1 MQTIQQGECMQAHAP
16 TTRESVAIT
25 IRPIHDPAELRAC
38 QDVQRRTWGITE
50 DGYIVPVA
58 TLAAASA
65 YGGLVLGAFDND
77 RLVGFSFAFR
87 GVLDGTPIL
96 YSQLTGV
103 LPEAQGG
110 GTGRRIKQWQRTWA
124 REQDLPLVAWAF
136 DPLQAMNAH
145 YNLVALGAVATHYH
159 PNFYGPREDALNPGL
174 PTDRLLCVLP
184 TADPLPPKP
193 DPDESDIVFA
203 VQSHRTDD
211 GEYCPWLPTESVHE
225 ARYVGIAI
233 PHDLRALRSH
243 ETGSLEAWQTM
254 VRKAF
259 SAMFAVGYAAVTFR
273 RGDDRAY
280 YILTKE

>member
-1 MQTIQQGECMQAHAP
+1 MQTRAPGAANEP
-16 TTRESVAIT
+16 TTIT

-50 DGYIVPVA
+50 DGFVVPVA

-65 YGGLVLGAFDND
+65 YGGLVLGAFDGD

-124 REQDLPLVAWAF
+124 KEQGLPLVAWAF

-145 YNLVALGAVATHYH
+145 YNLVTLGAVATHYH

-174 PTDRLLCVLP
+174 PTDRLLCVWP
-184 TADPLPPKP
+184 TADPLARKP
-193 DPDESDIVFA
+193 DPADAEIAFIVHSWHMHGGGQNVSVLPDAGIWQRGRYIGIEIPRDLKA
-203 VQSHRTDD
+203 VQAH
-211 GEYCPWLPTESVHE
+211 GPKF
-225 ARYVGIAI
+225 
-233 PHDLRALRSH
+233 
-243 ETGSLEAWQTM
+243 LEDWQAA
-254 VRKAF
+254 VRLAF
-259 SAMFAVGYAAVTFR
+259 VEGFAAGYRAVTFR
-273 RGDDRAY
+273 RGNDRAY

>member
-1 MQTIQQGECMQAHAP
+1 MQKRAP
-16 TTRESVAIT
+16 EIARTPAMIA

-65 YGGLVLGAFDND
+65 YGGLVLGAFADD

-124 REQDLPLVAWAF
+124 REQGLPLVAWAF

-145 YNLVALGAVATHYH
+145 YNLVTLGAVAAHYH
-159 PNFYGPREDALNPGL
+159 PDFYGPREDALNPGL
-174 PTDRLLCVLP
+174 PTDRLLCVWP
-184 TADPLPPKP
+184 TADPLPAKPTVSDGDLFTIVRTQQLSDGLVAP
-193 DPDESDIVFA
+193 DPRKPEWTPFVAIDI
-203 VQSHRTDD
+203 
-211 GEYCPWLPTESVHE
+211 PP
-225 ARYVGIAI
+225 
-233 PHDLRALRSH
+233 DLRSLRAQ
-243 ETGSLEAWQTM
+243 EPSLINRWQQAIRPAFAEA
-254 VRKAF
+254 
-259 SAMFAVGYAAVTFR
+259 FAKGYRAVTFY
-273 RGDDRAY
+273 RGDERAY

>member
-1 MQTIQQGECMQAHAP
+1 MQTRAP
-16 TTRESVAIT
+16 GATREPAAIT

-65 YGGLVLGAFDND
+65 YGGLVLGAFDGD
-77 RLVGFSFAFR
+77 RFVGFSFAFR

-124 REQDLPLVAWAF
+124 REQGLPLVAWAF

-174 PTDRLLCVLP
+174 PTDRLLCVWP
-184 TADPLPPKP
+184 TADPLPAKP
-193 DPDESDIVFA
+193 DPKDTAITFA
-203 VQSHRTDD
+203 VHSWRMHGGGRNI
-211 GEYCPWLPTESVHE
+211 SVSPAVDMWQKE
-225 ARYVGIAI
+225 RYIGIEVPRDVKAVQAHG
-233 PHDLRALRSH
+233 PKF
-243 ETGSLEAWQTM
+243 LEDWQAA
-254 VRKAF
+254 VRLAF
-259 SAMFAVGYAAVTFR
+259 IEGFAAGYRAVTFR

>member
-1 MQTIQQGECMQAHAP
+1 MQTRAPVATQGGAQ
-16 TTRESVAIT
+16 IT

-65 YGGLVLGAFDND
+65 YGGLVLGAFDGA

-87 GVLDGTPIL
+87 GVLDGAPIL

-124 REQDLPLVAWAF
+124 REHGLPAVAWAF

-145 YNLVALGAVATHYH
+145 YNLVALGAIATHYH
-159 PNFYGPREDALNPGL
+159 PDFYGPREDALNPGL
-174 PTDRLLCVLP
+174 PTDRLLAIWP
-184 TADPLPPKP
+184 TADPLPTKP
-193 DPDESDIVFA
+193 EV
-203 VQSHRTDD
+203 TDD
-211 GEYCPWLPTESVHE
+211 DLTPLVASDLVED
-225 ARYVGIAI
+225 GIRRPIAYGFRNGAALSIEI
-233 PHDLRALRSH
+233 PVDMRTLRAQQPALIP
-243 ETGSLEAWQTM
+243 AWQEA
-254 VRKAF
+254 VRAAF
-259 SAMFAVGYAAVTFR
+259 LPAFAAGYRAMTFR
-273 RGDDRAY
+273 RSTERAW
-280 YILTKE
+280 YILTQE

>member
-1 MQTIQQGECMQAHAP
+1 MQTRAP
-16 TTRESVAIT
+16 ATNRDPAAII

-38 QDVQRRTWGITE
+38 QEVQRRTWGITE

-65 YGGLVLGAFDND
+65 YGGLVLGAFDGD

-110 GTGRRIKQWQRTWA
+110 GAGRRIKQWQRAWA
-124 REQDLPLVAWAF
+124 REQGLPLVAWAF

-159 PNFYGPREDALNPGL
+159 PDFYGPREDALNPGL
-174 PTDRLLCVLP
+174 PTDRLLCVWP

-193 DPDESDIVFA
+193 DPDDAEITFA
-203 VQSHRTDD
+203 VRSWRMHGSGRS
-211 GEYCPWLPTESVHE
+211 GSVTPSVE
-225 ARYVGIAI
+225 IWEKARYIGIEIPRDLKTLRPHGPKLLEDWQAAI
-233 PHDLRALRSH
+233 RL
-243 ETGSLEAWQTM
+243 
-254 VRKAF
+254 AF
-259 SAMFAVGYAAVTFR
+259 TEGFAAGYRAVTFR
-273 RGDDRAY
+273 RGDERAY

>member
-1 MQTIQQGECMQAHAP
+1 MQARAP
-16 TTRESVAIT
+16 ATTIT
-25 IRPIHDPAELRAC
+25 IRPIHDPAELRTC

-50 DGYIVPVA
+50 DGFLVPVA

-65 YGGLVLGAFDND
+65 YGGLVLGAFDGD

-124 REQDLPLVAWAF
+124 REQGLPLVAWAF
-136 DPLQAMNAH
+136 DPLQAMNAY
-145 YNLVALGAVATHYH
+145 YNLVALGAIATHYH

-174 PTDRLLCVLP
+174 PTDRLLCVWP
-184 TADPLPPKP
+184 TADPLPPKANP
-193 DPDESDIVFA
+193 TEDEICLIVS
-203 VQSHRTDD
+203 SHRADD
-211 GEYCPWLPTESVHE
+211 GGHTITSFPIECPRNGI
-225 ARYVGIAI
+225 RYVGIEI
-233 PHDLRALRSH
+233 PKDLQTLRPHGPQLLARWQETVREAFTRA
-243 ETGSLEAWQTM
+243 
-254 VRKAF
+254 
-259 SAMFAVGYAAVTFR
+259 FAAGYRAVSFH

>member
-1 MQTIQQGECMQAHAP
+1 MQTRAP
-16 TTRESVAIT
+16 AKNREPAAIA

-38 QDVQRRTWGITE
+38 QEVQRRTWGITE
-50 DGYIVPVA
+50 DGYVVPVA

-65 YGGLVLGAFDND
+65 YGGLVLGAFDGD

-110 GTGRRIKQWQRTWA
+110 GAGRRIKQWQRAWA
-124 REQDLPLVAWAF
+124 REQGLPLVAWAF

-174 PTDRLLCVLP
+174 PTDRLLCVWP
-184 TADPLPPKP
+184 TADPLAAKP
-193 DPDESDIVFA
+193 DPDESDIAFA
-203 VQSHRTDD
+203 VQSHRTEE
-211 GEYCPWLPTESVHE
+211 GAYRAPLPALPLQQ

-233 PHDLRALRSH
+233 PHDLRVLRSYGP
-243 ETGSLEAWQTM
+243 EPLGAWQTM
-254 VRKAF
+254 VREAF
-259 SAMFAVGYAAVTFR
+259 TEAFAIGYRAMTFR
-273 RGDDRAY
+273 RDGERAY
-280 YILTKE
+280 YILAKE